1 MCGRYTLRKPRAHP
15 WLEHAPEL
23 EGIEPA
29 FNIAPGRRVPV
40 VGRNAD
46 GDRVVSLASW
56 GFHPRW
62 LPADARSPINARAET
77 AGSKPMFRGAFRK
90 GRCLVPADGW
100 YEWQERDNGPKQPY
114 FFHRPDDALFWFA
127 GLAAMNEAGERTL
140 AILTTDANEIS
151 KAVHPR
157 MPVVLGDD
165 ERAAI
170 WLDPGADDQTLQGLL
185 MPAEDGLV
193 ETYPVSRRVNR
204 PANDEPACVEREQES
219 AP

>member
-29 FNIAPGRRVPV
+29 FNIAPSRRVPV

-46 GDRVVSLASW
+46 NERIAGLATW

-62 LPADARSPINARAET
+62 LPADGRSPINARAET
-77 AGSKPMFRGAFRK
+77 VREKPMFRGAFRK

-100 YEWQERDNGPKQPY
+100 YEWQQRESSPKQPY

-127 GLAAMNEAGERTL
+127 GLATTNEAGERTI
-140 AILTTDANEIS
+140 AILTTDANEVS

-157 MPVVLGDD
+157 MPVVLPDD
-165 ERAAI
+165 EQAATWI
-170 WLDPGADDQTLQGLL
+170 DPAADEAALEQLL
-185 MPAEDGLV
+185 LPLPDDGI
-193 ETYPVSRRVNR
+193 ESYAVSRHVNK
-204 PANDEPACVEREQES
+204 PENDDADCVE
-219 AP
+219 PV